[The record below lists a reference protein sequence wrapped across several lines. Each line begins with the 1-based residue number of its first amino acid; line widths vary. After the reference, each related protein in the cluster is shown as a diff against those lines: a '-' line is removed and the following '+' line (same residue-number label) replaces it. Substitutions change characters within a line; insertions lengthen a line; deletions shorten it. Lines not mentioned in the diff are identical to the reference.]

1 MLGYGSGF
9 WNGDDV
15 DEVGID
21 VGDVDAGGLGQR
33 VGFVALG
40 EKYATALDAGQ
51 VLAPAKDIGQ
61 MQHVVLNAYIN
72 AGLTVLFLLVVFS
85 VLFYAI
91 KVGIA
96 AWGKSERTDKE
107 TPFEPIPDA

>member
-1 MLGYGSGF
+1 MRGNSLPCISPRSLGGTPGSRARAVSYTHL
-9 WNGDDV
+9 DV
-15 DEVGID
+15 YKR
-21 VGDVDAGGLGQR
+21 Q
-33 VGFVALG
+33 
-40 EKYATALDAGQ
+40 
-51 VLAPAKDIGQ
+51 
-61 MQHVVLNAYIN
+61 AYIN